1 MARERMV
8 TRTITTTVAEV
19 TKMDVT
25 TKEVE
30 TYEFEVAGKIEDEK
44 DLIKAVLSNLSNT
57 LTGRDRVVMCV
68 PVRYIDT
75 LYGMTEAD
83 FIKYAEILPAR
94 ATKEE

>member
-19 TKMDVT
+19 TAIDT
-25 TKEVE
+25 ETKQVI
-30 TYEFEVAGKIEDEK
+30 TYELEVAGKIEDEK
-44 DLIKAVLSNLSNT
+44 DLIKAVVSNPSNK
-57 LTGRDRVVMCV
+57 LTSRDRVVMCV

-75 LYGMTEAD
+75 LYGMTEVD